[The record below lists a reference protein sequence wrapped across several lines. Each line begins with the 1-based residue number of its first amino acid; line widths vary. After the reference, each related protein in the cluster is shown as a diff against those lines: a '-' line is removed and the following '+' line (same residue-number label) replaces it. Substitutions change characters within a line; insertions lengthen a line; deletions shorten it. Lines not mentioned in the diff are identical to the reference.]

1 MGVGITEVEY
11 VIHEDFLHLSHV
23 DILPFPILLL
33 LAFHHLLELLKVEE
47 LFYCLDGSPQTD
59 KPIFQGLANVGY
71 LAAVHLPRFS
81 PLLGMP
87 LIGCYLG
94 ALLVLPLFLC
104 DIDTLGHYLA
114 HVLVVV
120 VS

>member
-11 VIHEDFLHLSHV
+11 VIHEDLLHLSHV

-47 LFYCLDGSPQTD
+47 LFYCLDGNPQAD
-59 KPIFQGLANVGY
+59 KSILQGLANVRY
-71 LAAVHLPRFS
+71 LAAVHLPRLR

-94 ALLVLPLFLC
+94 ALLVLPLFLR
-104 DIDTLGHYLA
+104 DVDTLGHYLA

>member
-11 VIHEDFLHLSHV
+11 LIHEYFLHLSHV

-33 LAFHHLLELLKVEE
+33 LAFDHLLELLEIEE
-47 LFYCLDGSPQTD
+47 LFYFLNWNPQAD
-59 KPIFQGLANVGY
+59 KSILQSLANVRY

-87 LIGCYLG
+87 LIGCYLS

-114 HVLVVV
+114 YVLVVV

>member
-1 MGVGITEVEY
+1 VGVGITEVEY
-11 VIHEDFLHLSHV
+11 VIHEDFLDLSHV

-33 LAFHHLLELLKVEE
+33 LAFHHLLELLKIEE
-47 LFYCLDGSPQTD
+47 LFYCLDGNPQAD
-59 KPIFQGLANVGY
+59 KSILQGLANVRY
-71 LAAVHLPRFS
+71 LAAVHLPRLC
-81 PLLGMP
+81 PLLGLP

-94 ALLVLPLFLC
+94 ALLVLPLFLR